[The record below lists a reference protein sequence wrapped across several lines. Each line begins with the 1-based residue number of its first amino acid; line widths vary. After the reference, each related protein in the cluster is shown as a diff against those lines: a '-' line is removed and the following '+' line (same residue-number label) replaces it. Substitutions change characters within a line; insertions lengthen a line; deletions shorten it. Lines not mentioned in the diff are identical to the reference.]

1 MIQPLALLPGL
12 GQQLG
17 LTLHREID
25 QQRPQ
30 GQQLLTVHRCAIEP
44 RTAGPTFAVQTFPFP
59 ADQKFVLRLEIRLR
73 QPSPQKR
80 RELKTGFDARP
91 LGSLAQQPLAS
102 SSLSATQH
110 CIKGVEEERFSST
123 GFTGEHRETRSEL
136 QFEPIDQGDVLQ
148 LQTGEH
154 AIPGG
159 DADRSDGSR
168 RLEGVHQTPLTMTAE
183 LGDFIEAAGLLEYD
197 PAAITRIYAGHPQR
211 LIRRLWQTLVP
222 IGLLLLGVA
231 FDWLF
236 QLLKDEERARSR
248 ARECAELLVDLG
260 PAFIKAGQALSTR
273 PDIVPPLLLE
283 ELSQL
288 QDQLP
293 GFDSDLAMACIEEDL
308 GAPVAELYEQ
318 LDREPISAA
327 SLGQVHRG
335 VLSNGQKVAVKV
347 QRPGLREQITL
358 DLYIVRNIAAWLN
371 SNIGLIRSDLVALI
385 DELGRRVFEEMDYL
399 NEAANAEKFA
409 ELHRH
414 NPRIA
419 VPAIFHEATSRRV
432 LTMEW
437 IDGVKLTN
445 LDAVRELGIDPD
457 DMVDVGV
464 NCSLQQLLEHGFFHA
479 DPHPGNLLA
488 LADGRLCYLDFGMM
502 SEVSRESRTGLIQ
515 AVVHLVN
522 RNFGKLSKDFVTLGF
537 LAEDVNLEPIVP
549 AFESVFSQALEAGV
563 NRMDFKAV
571 TDDMSGVMY
580 KFPFR
585 VPPYYA
591 LIIRSLV
598 TLEGIALSVDPQFK
612 ILGAAYPYFAR
623 RLMED
628 PDPQLRQSL
637 KEMLFDGDAFRW
649 TRLENLVSS
658 AASQAQLDL
667 EALLDQ
673 LLDFLFSPKAGLLRD
688 QLVEAT
694 VDRLDAIGWSTMQR
708 LGRRLPKRLQPSAF
722 QSRGLPSAD
731 PLLQLEPIRE
741 LINVLQSLP
750 GFTPDLLLKRMPR
763 LLNEPD
769 TRRMGVQVAQG
780 LAERGVVRL
789 VRVAAGVS
797 T

>member
-1 MIQPLALLPGL
+1 VP
-12 GQQLG
+12 
-17 LTLHREID
+17 
-25 QQRPQ
+25 
-30 GQQLLTVHRCAIEP
+30 
-44 RTAGPTFAVQTFPFP
+44 AV
-59 ADQKFVLRLEIRLR
+59 
-73 QPSPQKR
+73 
-80 RELKTGFDARP
+80 
-91 LGSLAQQPLAS
+91 
-102 SSLSATQH
+102 
-110 CIKGVEEERFSST
+110 IK
-123 GFTGEHRETRSEL
+123 
-136 QFEPIDQGDVLQ
+136 Q
-148 LQTGEH
+148 
-154 AIPGG
+154 
-159 DADRSDGSR
+159 
-168 RLEGVHQTPLTMTAE
+168 E
-183 LGDFIEAAGLLEYD
+183 LGDFIEAAGLMRYD
-197 PAAITRIYAGHPQR
+197 PAAITRIYAGHPNR

-222 IGLLLLGVA
+222 IGLLLLGIATDWA
-231 FDWLF
+231 FG
-236 QLLKDEERARSR
+236 LLKTPERARNR
-248 ARECAELLVDLG
+248 ARECADLLVALG

-273 PDIVPPLLLE
+273 PDIIPPVLLE
-283 ELSQL
+283 ELAQL

-293 GFDSDLAMACIEEDL
+293 GFCSDLAMACIEEDL
-308 GAPVAELYEQ
+308 GAPVQEHFDSLE
-318 LDREPISAA
+318 REPISAA

-335 VLSNGQKVAVKV
+335 VLKGGQPVAVKV

-371 SNIGLIRSDLVALI
+371 RNIGLIRSDLVALI
-385 DELGRRVFEEMDYL
+385 DELGQRVFEEMDYL
-399 NEAANAEKFA
+399 NEAANAERFR

-419 VPAIFHEATSRRV
+419 VPAIYRDATSRRV

-445 LDAVRELGIDPD
+445 LDAVRAMGIDPD
-457 DMVDVGV
+457 DMVEVGV

-488 LADGRLCYLDFGMM
+488 LKDGRLCYLDFGMM

-549 AFESVFSQALEAGV
+549 AFESVFSQALEMGV
-563 NRMDFKAV
+563 NRMDFKSV

-580 KFPFR
+580 RFPFR

-598 TLEGIALSVDPQFK
+598 TLEGIALSVDPDFK

-649 TRLENLVSS
+649 TRLENLVAS

-667 EALLDQ
+667 DTLLDQ
-673 LLDFLFSPKAGLLRD
+673 VLDFLFSPNGGMLRN
-688 QLVEAT
+688 QLVDAV
-694 VDRLDAIGWSTMQR
+694 VDRLDAFGWFTM
-708 LGRRLPKRLQPSAF
+708 RRISRQLPRRLQPP
-722 QSRGLPSAD
+722 GLMASESWQAAND
-731 PLLQLEPIRE
+731 EMLDLEPIRQ
-741 LINVLQSLP
+741 LIAVLQQLP
-750 GFTPDLLLKRMPR
+750 GFRPELVLRRLPR
-763 LLNEPD
+763 LIREPGARTMGLN
-769 TRRMGVQVAQG
+769 VAKG

-789 VRVAAGVS
+789 VRVAAGVPA
-797 T
+797 

>member
-1 MIQPLALLPGL
+1 MA
-12 GQQLG
+12 
-17 LTLHREID
+17 E
-25 QQRPQ
+25 
-30 GQQLLTVHRCAIEP
+30 
-44 RTAGPTFAVQTFPFP
+44 
-59 ADQKFVLRLEIRLR
+59 
-73 QPSPQKR
+73 
-80 RELKTGFDARP
+80 
-91 LGSLAQQPLAS
+91 
-102 SSLSATQH
+102 
-110 CIKGVEEERFSST
+110 
-123 GFTGEHRETRSEL
+123 
-136 QFEPIDQGDVLQ
+136 
-148 LQTGEH
+148 
-154 AIPGG
+154 
-159 DADRSDGSR
+159 
-168 RLEGVHQTPLTMTAE
+168 E

-197 PAAITRIYAGHPQR
+197 PTAIKRIYAGHPQR

-222 IGLLLLGVA
+222 IGLLLLGVF
-231 FDWLF
+231 FDWLLQRF
-236 QLLKDEERARSR
+236 KDQRQARKRAK
-248 ARECAELLVDLG
+248 ECAELLVDLG

-273 PDIVPPLLLE
+273 PDIIPPLLLE

-308 GAPVAELYEQ
+308 GGPIESFYKQ
-318 LDREPISAA
+318 LDRNPISAA

-335 VLSNGQKVAVKV
+335 ILKEGQKVAVKV

-371 SNIGLIRSDLVALI
+371 KNVGLIRSDLVALI

-409 ELHRH
+409 RLHQK
-414 NPRIA
+414 NNRIG
-419 VPAIFHEATSRRV
+419 VPKIYHKATSRRI

-445 LDAVRELGIDPD
+445 LDAVREMGIDPD
-457 DMVDVGV
+457 DIVEVGV

-488 LADGRLCYLDFGMM
+488 MADGRLCYLDFGMM

-522 RNFGKLSKDFVTLGF
+522 RNFERLSRDFVTLGF
-537 LAEDVNLEPIVP
+537 LAKDVNLEPIAP
-549 AFESVFSQALEAGV
+549 AFEKVFSQAIQAGV
-563 NRMDFKAV
+563 DRMDFKAV

-598 TLEGIALSVDPQFK
+598 TLEGIALSVDPGFK

-637 KEMLFDGDAFRW
+637 KEMLFDGEIFRW
-649 TRLENLVSS
+649 SRLENLVSS
-658 AASQAQLDL
+658 AANQSQLDL
-667 EALLDQ
+667 DTLLDQ
-673 LLDFLFSPKAGLLRD
+673 LLDFLFSQKAGLLRD
-688 QLVEAT
+688 QLVDAT
-694 VDRLDAIGWSTMQR
+694 VDHLDALGWSTVQR
-708 LGRRLPKRLQPSAF
+708 LGRRLPRQLQPAFFISSHGSA
-722 QSRGLPSAD
+722 LND
-731 PLLQLEPIRE
+731 PLIQLEPIRK
-741 LINVLQSLP
+741 LIAVLQSLP
-750 GFTPDLLLKRMPR
+750 GFTPNLVMKRMSR
-763 LLNEPD
+763 VFNEPN
-769 TRRMGVQVAQG
+769 TRRMSFQVAQG

-789 VRVAAGVS
+789 VRAAAGIA

>member
-1 MIQPLALLPGL
+1 MA
-12 GQQLG
+12 
-17 LTLHREID
+17 
-25 QQRPQ
+25 
-30 GQQLLTVHRCAIEP
+30 
-44 RTAGPTFAVQTFPFP
+44 
-59 ADQKFVLRLEIRLR
+59 
-73 QPSPQKR
+73 
-80 RELKTGFDARP
+80 
-91 LGSLAQQPLAS
+91 
-102 SSLSATQH
+102 
-110 CIKGVEEERFSST
+110 
-123 GFTGEHRETRSEL
+123 
-136 QFEPIDQGDVLQ
+136 
-148 LQTGEH
+148 
-154 AIPGG
+154 
-159 DADRSDGSR
+159 
-168 RLEGVHQTPLTMTAE
+168 AE
-183 LGDFIEAAGLLEYD
+183 LGDFIEAAGLLDYD

-222 IGLLLLGVA
+222 IGLLLFGVT

-236 QLLKDEERARSR
+236 QLLKDETRARSR
-248 ARECAELLVDLG
+248 AKECAELLVDLG

-273 PDIVPPLLLE
+273 PDIIPPLLLE
-283 ELSQL
+283 ELAQL

-293 GFDSDLAMACIEEDL
+293 GFDSELAMACIEEDL
-308 GAPVAELYEQ
+308 GGPVEDFYEQ
-318 LDREPISAA
+318 LDRDPISAA
-327 SLGQVHRG
+327 SLGQVHKG
-335 VLSNGQKVAVKV
+335 ILKSGQKVAVKV

-358 DLYIVRNIAAWLN
+358 DLYIVRNIASWLN
-371 SNIGLIRSDLVALI
+371 TNIGLIRSDLVALI
-385 DELGRRVFEEMDYL
+385 DELGKRVFEEMDYI
-399 NEAANAEKFA
+399 NEANNAEKFGV
-409 ELHRH
+409 LHQH

-419 VPAIFHEATSRRV
+419 VPVIYHEATSRRV

-445 LDAVRELGIDPD
+445 LEGVREMGIDPD
-457 DMVDVGV
+457 DMVEVGV

-488 LADGRLCYLDFGMM
+488 MEDGRLCYLDFGMM

-522 RNFGKLSKDFVTLGF
+522 RNFGRLSKDFVTLGF

-549 AFESVFSQALEAGV
+549 AFEKVFSQALQAGV

-598 TLEGIALSVDPQFK
+598 TLEGIALSVDPEFK

-649 TRLENLVSS
+649 SRLEDLVSS

-667 EALLDQ
+667 DTLLDQ
-673 LLDFLFSPKAGLLRD
+673 LLDFLFSPKAGLLRN

-694 VDRLDAIGWSTMQR
+694 VDRLDALGWSTMQR
-708 LGRRLPKRLQPSAF
+708 LGRRLPRGLQPAGMS
-722 QSRGLPSAD
+722 SMTYGGSID
-731 PLLQLEPIRE
+731 PFMQLEPVRE
-741 LINVLQSLP
+741 LIAVLQSLP
-750 GFTPDLLLKRMPR
+750 GFTPDLVLKRMPR
-763 LLNEPD
+763 VFKEPD
-769 TRRMGVQVAQG
+769 ARRMGFQVAQG

-789 VRVAAGVS
+789 VRVAAGVA